1 MNNALLHPPRASTDH
16 LRLESFKTL
25 SRLQLIFEFRPWLE
39 YSREYTRRRVNSPY
53 FLLWDCICFGAPL
66 NTLLELIGSPTPRHL
81 AVTADDFDF
90 GLPIAERLPF
100 FHSFIHRVQLLESQE
115 KLSYG
120 EVLKVEDFTA
130 GLNAGFLRV
139 LNTINR
145 VLNALYESYPG
156 IFALPHGSAARRA
169 SLMQQLIDSERAHTS
184 RLTVTADSAA
194 KLYED
199 PAAAHPTLEG
209 FIINCSRL
217 IPYHDHVL
225 KILGESLSSC
235 GQEDWNYIFSCHDK
249 IFLTRMKISYRSICA
264 NYLTFHTFLKTM
276 TIAQQSRAFAS
287 DILQNLSTILSRFSE
302 YQDYLHAI
310 LSATPPKSR
319 SSYDALCTVALET
332 SDIRGSL
339 TEVGHELRTMASFQ
353 LLCPRFVPEYNP
365 LDKEP
370 PMGTLLLDDCL
381 IIDPDSGQYYS
392 VFLFETTLLCCADH
406 RRSDASSFSG
416 MRYPIRPWEIGP
428 ALSQEYQLH
437 TVMSIPTKS
446 LKALHCIDEGY
457 FQITWGNDSEC
468 CITFYPLMP
477 KQYSQWIAVLEPFV
491 SHVTHSTSVPH
502 YLEEPD
508 GTSVCSGVSL
518 VPTYEEDKFDLT
530 RRRSSARPWSLIGR
544 KGFKSETSS
553 LVGVEI
559 EVKDREDASILSPN
573 MLPDLFRPELPRS
586 PLHISFV
593 PDEAVPP
600 LQLMMESP
608 EEYSPPESIMSDDS
622 LPDLT
627 GQIVK
632 IESFATAHGGYSDV
646 WRAMWNK
653 EGGAETRVAVKV
665 LRTTAYDMDM
675 REKLIER
682 LNHEMRIWKS
692 LSHPHVLKLYGTVS
706 DFGPYTSMVC
716 PWHRY
721 GNITKYLERS
731 GDIIS
736 MEDRLKMISEIAD
749 GLAYLHSCAIVHG
762 DLTGSNILLDDDLH
776 VQLCDFGLSSLLLEG
791 CQEDSESVLSAYTS
805 HLGGSVR
812 WADSYLFRSFEDD
825 TVPVIGTSSD
835 VYSFGSVMLE
845 VLSGRMPYHYLRTDH
860 QVVIQLHQGI
870 KPRRPATSFVNDSQ
884 WDLIQQCWKE
894 PPERRPSAEELR
906 QSTRSLL
913 DPAVQQVLRKSA

>member
-120 EVLKVEDFTA
+120 EVLKAEDFTA

-184 RLTVTADSAA
+184 RLTVTA
-194 KLYED
+194 
-199 PAAAHPTLEG
+199 
-209 FIINCSRL
+209 
-217 IPYHDHVL
+217 V
-225 KILGESLSSC
+225 
-235 GQEDWNYIFSCHDK
+235 CH
-249 IFLTRMKISYRSICA
+249 LPSMR
-264 NYLTFHTFLKTM
+264 
-276 TIAQQSRAFAS
+276 
-287 DILQNLSTILSRFSE
+287 
-302 YQDYLHAI
+302 
-310 LSATPPKSR
+310 
-319 SSYDALCTVALET
+319 DAVALET
-332 SDIRGSL
+332 SDIHGSL
-339 TEVGHELRTMASFQ
+339 TEVGHELRTMGSFQ
-353 LLCPRFVPEYNP
+353 LLGPRFTPEYNP
-365 LDKEP
+365 LDKDP

-392 VFLFETTLLCCADH
+392 VFLFETALLCCADH

-416 MRYPIRPWEIGP
+416 TRYPIRPWEIGP

-437 TVMSIPTKS
+437 IVMSIWTRS

-457 FQITWGNDSEC
+457 FQITWGNDSEG

-477 KQYSQWIAVLEPFV
+477 KQYSQWVSVLEPFV

-502 YLEEPD
+502 YLQEPD
-508 GTSVCSGVSL
+508 GRSVYSGVSL
-518 VPTYEEDKFDLT
+518 VSTYEEDKFGLT

-553 LVGVEI
+553 LVGVET
-559 EVKDREDASILSPN
+559 EVRNSDDASILSPN

-608 EEYSPPESIMSDDS
+608 EEYSPPESIASDDS

-627 GQIVK
+627 GQVVK

-653 EGGAETRVAVKV
+653 EGGADTRVAVKV
-665 LRTTAYDMDM
+665 LRTTAYDMDT

-682 LNHEMRIWKS
+682 LNHEMRIWKR

-731 GDIIS
+731 GDIVS
-736 MEDRLKMISEIAD
+736 TEDRLKMISEVAD

-762 DLTGSNILLDDDLH
+762 DLTGSNILLNDDLH

-791 CQEDSESVLSAYTS
+791 CQEGSESVLSAYTS

-812 WADSYLFRSFEDD
+812 WADSYLFRSFEDN
-825 TVPVIGTSSD
+825 TAPVIGTSSD

-845 VLSGRMPYHYLRTDH
+845 ILSGRMPYHYLRTDH

-884 WDLIQQCWKE
+884 WDLIQQCWKD
-894 PPERRPSAEELR
+894 PPESRPSAEELR
-906 QSTRSLL
+906 QSTRNLL
-913 DPAVQQVLRKSA
+913 EPAVHQVLRKSA